1 MGKAKVKV
9 SHFRSLLIP
18 SALIGFAAV
27 CHCPNANADPASKV
41 YMPSVVQGE
50 VELELNG
57 GYQKW
62 RSHDDDRERQLVVDV
77 GYGFT
82 SWWKSEFAVGY
93 TRLPAKSYRLDE
105 LEWENIFALT
115 EPGRYWADVGLFAE
129 LARDRANGRNVL
141 AVGPMFQHESGAIQ
155 SNLNFLLERVLGTVA
170 EPGAGLRYAWQ
181 VKWRGNSRFEPGVQ
195 GFGSL
200 GRTNDFGHA
209 TEHKVGPA
217 FFGTLALGGRN
228 KLKYDG
234 AVLFGLNN
242 NTPDTTV
249 RFTVE
254 YETY

>member
-1 MGKAKVKV
+1 MRKAEA
-9 SHFRSLLIP
+9 SCLRSFLIIP
-18 SALIGFAAV
+18 ALIGSISSS
-27 CHCPNANADPASKV
+27 HISDTNADPASKV
-41 YMPSVVQGE
+41 YMPTVVQGE
-50 VELELNG
+50 LELELNG

-62 RSHDDDRERQLVVDV
+62 KNHDDDKERQLVFDV

-93 TRLPAKSYRLDE
+93 TRMPGQSAKLDE

-115 EPGRYWADVGLFAE
+115 EPGRYWGDVGLFAE
-129 LARDRANGRNVL
+129 LARDHANGKNLVEI
-141 AVGPMFQHESGAIQ
+141 GPMFQHESGSIQ
-155 SNLNFLLERVLGTVA
+155 SNLNFLLQRELGSAA
-170 EPGAGLRYAWQ
+170 EPGLGLSYAWQ

-195 GFGSL
+195 AFGSL
-200 GRTNDFGHA
+200 GRSNDLGHA
-209 TEHKVGPA
+209 TEHKIGPA
-217 FFGTLALGGRN
+217 FFGQVALGRRN

-254 YETY
+254 YEMY

>member
-1 MGKAKVKV
+1 MRKAQV
-9 SHFRSLLIP
+9 SRLR
-18 SALIGFAAV
+18 SALIVPALIGSISI
-27 CHCPNANADPASKV
+27 CHLSDANADPASKV

-50 VELELNG
+50 LELELNG

-62 RSHDDDRERQLVVDV
+62 KDHDDDRERQFIVEV

-82 SWWKSEFAVGY
+82 SWWKSEFAVGS
-93 TRLPAKSYRLDE
+93 TRVPGESYKLDE

-115 EPGRYWADVGLFAE
+115 EPGRYWVDLGLFAE
-129 LARDRANGRNVL
+129 LARDHANGKNL
-141 AVGPMFQHESGAIQ
+141 LEVGPMFQNEFGASQ
-155 SNLNFLLERVLGTVA
+155 SNLNFLLERELGSAA
-170 EPGAGLRYAWQ
+170 EPGAEVSYAWQ

-195 GFGSL
+195 GFGTL

-209 TEHKVGPA
+209 TEHKIGPA
-217 FFGTLALGGRN
+217 FFGQVFLGARN
-228 KLKYDG
+228 KLRYDA

-242 NTPDTTV
+242 NTPATTV